1 GPRRVDQATGDG
13 RRHLPA
19 RRRSASTHRAA
30 MTLGVGI
37 VGLPNVGK
45 TTLFNALTRAG
56 AGVASYAF
64 STVEPNTA
72 MVEVPDKR
80 LDMLA
85 QMYNPKK
92 VTPTVMKFVD
102 VAGLVAGASGGEGI
116 GNQFL
121 SNIRELDALAM
132 VVRSFTDP
140 NVQHVDSN
148 LDPRR
153 DMAMVNLELALAD
166 LDVVNKRREKI
177 GGTARLKPGAK
188 EKEELEL
195 LDRLVAHLDE
205 GKPIRTLSFE
215 PEQAK
220 LLKSFSFLTAKPV
233 LYVANIGE
241 DQIGKETP
249 ELKALRDEART
260 EGAEV
265 IALSA
270 RLEAEIRELPDDEAA
285 AFLEDAG
292 LKEAALPTFIH
303 AAYRLRNLVTFLT
316 AGDPEGS
323 VNMADD
329 QVLLDGVAAG
339 NAPPTLRF
347 YSRTP
352 ACLSLGYFQP
362 FSIVNVEGCRGLGI
376 DIVRRPTG
384 GRAILHDRELTYSV
398 ALPASVLGHD
408 AGILPSYRRLSLA
421 LQAGLARLGI
431 EVSLAPE
438 SEAPSRAGQGPVCF
452 DRPSAHEILLRG
464 RNVVGSAQVR
474 RAGALLQHGSIVIE
488 PQLATL

>member
-1 GPRRVDQATGDG
+1 
-13 RRHLPA
+13 
-19 RRRSASTHRAA
+19 

-80 LDMLA
+80 LDVLA
-85 QMYNPKK
+85 QMYKPKK

-102 VAGLVAGASGGEGI
+102 VAGLVAGASRGEGM

-132 VVRSFTDP
+132 VVRAFSDP
-140 NVQHVDSN
+140 NVQHVDSK

-177 GGTARLKPGAK
+177 TGTARLKPGAK

-195 LDRLVAHLDE
+195 LDRLAAHLDE
-205 GKPIRTLSFE
+205 GKPIRTMSFDA
-215 PEQAK
+215 EQAK

-241 DQIGKETP
+241 DQIGKDSAEH
-249 ELKALRDEART
+249 
-260 EGAEV
+260 AEV
-265 IALSA
+265 IPLSA
-270 RLEAEIRELPDDEAA
+270 RLEAEIRELPDEEAA
-285 AFLEDAG
+285 VFLEDAG

-303 AAYRLRNLVTFLT
+303 AAYRLLKLVTFLT
-316 AGDPEGS
+316 AGDPEVRAWTVRQG
-323 VNMADD
+323 ARAPE
-329 QVLLDGVAAG
+329 AAG
-339 NAPPTLRF
+339 VIHSDIERGFIKAEIVAYDDLIAAGSYAAARERGKVRLEGRDYVMKDGDVCLFRF
-347 YSRTP
+347 
-352 ACLSLGYFQP
+352 
-362 FSIVNVEGCRGLGI
+362 NV
-376 DIVRRPTG
+376 
-384 GRAILHDRELTYSV
+384 
-398 ALPASVLGHD
+398 
-408 AGILPSYRRLSLA
+408 
-421 LQAGLARLGI
+421 
-431 EVSLAPE
+431 
-438 SEAPSRAGQGPVCF
+438 
-452 DRPSAHEILLRG
+452 
-464 RNVVGSAQVR
+464 
-474 RAGALLQHGSIVIE
+474 
-488 PQLATL
+488 

>member
-1 GPRRVDQATGDG
+1 
-13 RRHLPA
+13 
-19 RRRSASTHRAA
+19 

-80 LDMLA
+80 LDVLA
-85 QMYNPKK
+85 QMYKPKK

-102 VAGLVAGASGGEGI
+102 VAGLVAGASRGEGM

-132 VVRSFTDP
+132 VVRSFSDP
-140 NVQHVDSN
+140 NVQHVDSR

-177 GGTARLKPGAK
+177 AGTARLKPGAK

-195 LDRLVAHLDE
+195 LDRLAAHLDE
-205 GKPIRTLSFE
+205 GKPIRTMSFE

-220 LLKSFSFLTAKPV
+220 PLKSFSFLTAKPV

-249 ELKALRDEART
+249 ELNALRDEARN
-260 EGAEV
+260 EGADV

-285 AFLEDAG
+285 VFLEDAG

-303 AAYRLRNLVTFLT
+303 AAYRLLSLVTFLT
-316 AGDPEGS
+316 AGDPEVRAWTVRHGAKAPEAAGVIHS
-323 VNMADD
+323 DIERGFIKAEIVAYDD
-329 QVLLDGVAAG
+329 LVAAG
-339 NAPPTLRF
+339 AYAAARERGKVRLEGRDYVIKDGDVCLFRF
-347 YSRTP
+347 
-352 ACLSLGYFQP
+352 
-362 FSIVNVEGCRGLGI
+362 NV
-376 DIVRRPTG
+376 
-384 GRAILHDRELTYSV
+384 
-398 ALPASVLGHD
+398 
-408 AGILPSYRRLSLA
+408 
-421 LQAGLARLGI
+421 
-431 EVSLAPE
+431 
-438 SEAPSRAGQGPVCF
+438 
-452 DRPSAHEILLRG
+452 
-464 RNVVGSAQVR
+464 
-474 RAGALLQHGSIVIE
+474 
-488 PQLATL
+488 

>member
-1 GPRRVDQATGDG
+1 
-13 RRHLPA
+13 
-19 RRRSASTHRAA
+19 

-80 LDMLA
+80 LDVLA
-85 QMYNPKK
+85 QMYKPKK

-102 VAGLVAGASGGEGI
+102 VAGLVAGASRGEGM

-132 VVRSFTDP
+132 VVRSFSDP
-140 NVQHVDSN
+140 NVQHVDSK

-177 GGTARLKPGAK
+177 AGTARLKPGAK
-188 EKEELEL
+188 EKEE
-195 LDRLVAHLDE
+195 HLDE
-205 GKPIRTLSFE
+205 GKPIRTMRFE

-241 DQIGKETP
+241 AQIGKETP
-249 ELKALRDEART
+249 ELNALRDEARN
-260 EGAEV
+260 EGADV

-285 AFLEDAG
+285 VFLEDAG

-303 AAYRLRNLVTFLT
+303 AAYRLLNLVTFLT
-316 AGDPEGS
+316 AGDPEVRAWTVAHGAKAPEAAGVIHS
-323 VNMADD
+323 DIERGFIKAEIVAYDD
-329 QVLLDGVAAG
+329 LVAAG
-339 NAPPTLRF
+339 AYAAARERGKVRLEGRDYVIKDGDVCLFRF
-347 YSRTP
+347 
-352 ACLSLGYFQP
+352 
-362 FSIVNVEGCRGLGI
+362 NV
-376 DIVRRPTG
+376 
-384 GRAILHDRELTYSV
+384 
-398 ALPASVLGHD
+398 
-408 AGILPSYRRLSLA
+408 
-421 LQAGLARLGI
+421 
-431 EVSLAPE
+431 
-438 SEAPSRAGQGPVCF
+438 
-452 DRPSAHEILLRG
+452 
-464 RNVVGSAQVR
+464 
-474 RAGALLQHGSIVIE
+474 
-488 PQLATL
+488 